1 MSWTL
6 RYVAHLGFRSPEA
19 PLFPASAGSSDPLAQ
34 IDFAASIGFAGVQ
47 DPWFATRPPATQV
60 AIASRIRERGL
71 VAGCLV
77 CGAPAD
83 VRTPLWTCAD
93 VGARKG
99 LEAKLDVAME
109 AARRLGAQ
117 QIVALT
123 GVDPDS
129 PRQSQI
135 DRFVS
140 NLAWAASRVA
150 DEGLTL
156 CLEPTNA
163 RALPGMLLNHSEE
176 GCEIARAVGRLSVR
190 MIYDTAHIQSMD
202 GDLLGNFERA
212 FDLIEIVQIA
222 NHPGRTEPE
231 IGEANLAAV
240 IEKVHDCGYRGLVEL
255 EHVWSK
261 GGLEA
266 ERRGLDWLRRI
277 DASLASAK
285 LRDLHRPGSN

>member
-34 IDFAASIGFAGVQ
+34 IDFAASIGFAGAQ

-60 AIASRIRERGL
+60 AIASRVRERGL

-83 VRTPLWTCAD
+83 VRTPLWTCMD
-93 VGARKG
+93 VAGRRG
-99 LEAKLDVAME
+99 LEAKLDVAIE
-109 AARRLGAQ
+109 AARRLSAR

-156 CLEPTNA
+156 CLESSNA
-163 RALPGMLLNHSEE
+163 RTLPGMLLNHFEE
-176 GCEIARAVGRLSVR
+176 GCEIARAVGRPCVR
-190 MIYDTAHIQSMD
+190 MIYDTAHVQSMD

-231 IGEANLAAV
+231 IGEANLATV
-240 IEKVHDCGYRGLVEL
+240 IVKIHVCGYGGLVEL

-266 ERRGLDWLRRI
+266 EQRGLGWLRRI

-285 LRDLHRPGSN
+285 LRDLT